1 MQVIRWKNLKNWIKN
16 LLILSSSLSTLICCV
31 LPVLL
36 VGLGLGA
43 SLVSLMDIFPWLPWL
58 SNFKWQIFLIVGLIL
73 LYNGRVIYKQS
84 CDIDKK
90 EECMELSKTNI
101 IIYKVSVV
109 IYLASL
115 LFNIIISFVQ

>member
-1 MQVIRWKNLKNWIKN
+1 MQVIKWRNLKNWIKN
-16 LLILSSSLSTLICCV
+16 LLVLSSSLSTLICCV

-43 SLVSLMDIFPWLPWL
+43 SLVSLMDVFPWLPWL

-73 LYNGRVIYKQS
+73 LYNGRVIHRQS

-90 EECMELSKTNI
+90 EECTEISKTNV
-101 IIYKVSVV
+101 IIYKISVL

-115 LFNIIISFVQ
+115 LFNTIISFVQ